1 MAKKAHRIKNEIK
14 AEIIGKIKHEGLS
27 VNDASEQSGVSTK
40 TIYGWLG
47 TKASNTVS
55 VLEYNR
61 LKKENEQL
69 KHLIGEITL
78 KLSTEQKRG

>member
-14 AEIIGKIKHEGLS
+14 AEIINKIKHEGLS
-27 VNDASEQSGVSTK
+27 VADAGEHYGMSDK

-47 TKASNTVS
+47 ARASNTVS

-69 KHLIGEITL
+69 KHLIGDITL

>member
-14 AEIIGKIKHEGLS
+14 AEIINKIKHEGLS
-27 VNDASEQSGVSTK
+27 VADAGEHYGVSTK

-55 VLEYNR
+55 ILEHNR